1 VKVSPGCQNCYAEAL
16 NRRFGTG
23 LPYAAGNLAQVEVFL
38 DEQELRRI
46 LRARG
51 GKRIFVGDMMDI
63 FLDEVSDRMLDRV
76 FGIFAARPD
85 LTFLILT
92 KRPQRMHAYLSTRG
106 RREIIGEAIS
116 QVCLPCDWP
125 LPNLWVG
132 TTVEDQQRAD
142 ERVPPLLA
150 TPAAVR
156 WVSCEPLLGAINFSR
171 IPYGNYLINPLTRQ
185 YSTGPLD
192 RPYASGTPFCFGM
205 SSLGGIDWVVVGGE
219 SGPKARPMHPAWAE
233 SLRDQCQA
241 AGVSFFFKAWGAWY
255 PDCWCETPHPNQT
268 TPRPE
273 PGGIGKMFRCG
284 KSAGVGRRLEG
295 QEWNELPGAVNV
307 VQRLSEKRLEDKE

>member
-1 VKVSPGCQNCYAEAL
+1 
-16 NRRFGTG
+16 
-23 LPYAAGNLAQVEVFL
+23 
-38 DEQELRRI
+38 
-46 LRARG
+46 
-51 GKRIFVGDMMDI
+51 MMDI

-92 KRPQRMHAYLSTRG
+92 KRVERMQAYLSTRG
-106 RREIIGEAIS
+106 RREIIGKAIS

-132 TTVEDQQRAD
+132 TTIEDQQRAD

-156 WVSCEPLLGAINFSR
+156 WVSCEPLLGPIDLGLLGTA
-171 IPYGNYLINPLTRQ
+171 PGVWVPVGNLLH
-185 YSTGPLD
+185 
-192 RPYASGTPFCFGM
+192 
-205 SSLGGIDWVVVGGE
+205 WVVVGGE

-241 AGVSFFFKAWGAWY
+241 ARVSFFFKAWGAWY
-255 PDCWCETPHPNQT
+255 PDCWCGTPHPHQT

-307 VQRLSEKRLEDKE
+307 VQRLFEKRLEDRE